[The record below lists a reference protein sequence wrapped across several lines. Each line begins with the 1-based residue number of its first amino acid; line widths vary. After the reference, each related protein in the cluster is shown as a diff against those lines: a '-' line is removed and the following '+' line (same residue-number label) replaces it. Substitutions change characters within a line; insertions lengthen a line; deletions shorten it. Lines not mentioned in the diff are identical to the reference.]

1 MGVLVYSPEKCGGQ
15 GHLRRIHPKPPVP
28 SIAGATPI
36 QNNFKSDSL
45 ERMKGNIRS
54 DAHSSKCIRVSIA
67 IRENH
72 AHHAHVSLMLH
83 LTVLASGSS
92 GNCALVETP
101 DTRVLV
107 DAGLSAKRVA
117 EKLAT
122 LGVAPDQLDAI
133 LLTHEHSDHAAAVGV
148 WGRRHG
154 TPVFANR
161 LTAEAL
167 SSTTKGV
174 NWKIFQT
181 GCSFDLGSLQIQS
194 FSIPHD
200 AAEPVGFVL
209 GCGGQALGFLTDL
222 GFPTRM
228 VIERVRSVHTLVIEA
243 NHDEKMLQE
252 DTRRPWSTKQ
262 RIMSRHGHLSNAAA
276 AEVLAD
282 IAGNN
287 LRRALLG
294 HLSEDCNTPELALR
308 TVRERLAQNGENGVE
323 VLCASSPGP
332 LERLVVG

>member
-1 MGVLVYSPEKCGGQ
+1 
-15 GHLRRIHPKPPVP
+15 
-28 SIAGATPI
+28 
-36 QNNFKSDSL
+36 
-45 ERMKGNIRS
+45 
-54 DAHSSKCIRVSIA
+54 
-67 IRENH
+67 
-72 AHHAHVSLMLH
+72 MLH

-101 DTRVLV
+101 TTRVLI

-117 EKLAT
+117 ERLAT
-122 LGVAPDQLDAI
+122 AGVAPEQLDGI
-133 LLTHEHSDHAAAVGV
+133 LLTHEHSDHAAAIGV
-148 WGRRHG
+148 WGRRYG
-154 TPVFANR
+154 TPVYANS
-161 LTAEAL
+161 LTSESL
-167 SSTTKGV
+167 SSLSKGV
-174 NWKIFQT
+174 EWKIFQT
-181 GCSFDLGSLQIQS
+181 GSRFQLGSLDVQS

-209 GCGGQALGFLTDL
+209 GYEGQSLGFLTDL

-252 DTRRPWSTKQ
+252 DTRRPWATKQ

-276 AEVLAD
+276 AEVLAS
-282 IAGNN
+282 IAGNG

-308 TVRERLAQNGENGVE
+308 TVRERLAQDGGGGVE

-332 LERLVVG
+332 AERLLIG

>member
-1 MGVLVYSPEKCGGQ
+1 
-15 GHLRRIHPKPPVP
+15 
-28 SIAGATPI
+28 
-36 QNNFKSDSL
+36 
-45 ERMKGNIRS
+45 
-54 DAHSSKCIRVSIA
+54 
-67 IRENH
+67 
-72 AHHAHVSLMLH
+72 MLH

-101 DTRVLV
+101 GTRVLI

-117 EKLAT
+117 EKLAAV
-122 LGVAPDQLDAI
+122 GVTPEQLDGI
-133 LLTHEHSDHAAAVGV
+133 LLTHEHADHAAAIGV
-148 WGRRHG
+148 WGRRHR

-167 SSTTKGV
+167 SKDTGGV
-174 NWKIFQT
+174 DWKIFQT
-181 GCSFDLGSLQIQS
+181 GAPFTIGSLQVQS

-209 GCGGQALGFLTDL
+209 GYDGRSLGFLTDL
-222 GFPTRM
+222 GFPTKM

-282 IAGNN
+282 IAGNG

-294 HLSEDCNTPELALR
+294 HLSEDCNTPDLALR
-308 TVRERLAQNGENGVE
+308 TVRERLARDSGSSGVE

-332 LERLVVG
+332 SERLLVG

>member
-1 MGVLVYSPEKCGGQ
+1 M
-15 GHLRRIHPKPPVP
+15 
-28 SIAGATPI
+28 
-36 QNNFKSDSL
+36 
-45 ERMKGNIRS
+45 
-54 DAHSSKCIRVSIA
+54 
-67 IRENH
+67 
-72 AHHAHVSLMLH
+72 
-83 LTVLASGSS
+83 
-92 GNCALVETP
+92 VETST
-101 DTRVLV
+101 TRVLV

-117 EKLAT
+117 ERLAAA
-122 LGVAPDQLDAI
+122 GVAPEQLDGI
-133 LLTHEHSDHAAAVGV
+133 LLTHEHSDHAAAIGV

-167 SSTTKGV
+167 SDLGKGV
-174 NWKIFQT
+174 DWKIFQT
-181 GCSFDLGSLQIQS
+181 GSHFELGTLQIQS
-194 FSIPHD
+194 FAIPHD

-209 GCGGQALGFLTDL
+209 THQGQSLGLLTDL

-228 VIERVRSVHTLVIEA
+228 VIERVKSVHTLIIEA
-243 NHDEKMLQE
+243 NHDEKMLQD

-276 AEVLAD
+276 GEVLAS
-282 IAGNN
+282 IVGNG

-308 TVRERLAQNGENGVE
+308 TVRERLAQDGGGSVE

-332 LERLVVG
+332 AERFLIG

>member
-1 MGVLVYSPEKCGGQ
+1 
-15 GHLRRIHPKPPVP
+15 
-28 SIAGATPI
+28 
-36 QNNFKSDSL
+36 
-45 ERMKGNIRS
+45 
-54 DAHSSKCIRVSIA
+54 
-67 IRENH
+67 
-72 AHHAHVSLMLH
+72 MLH

-117 EKLAT
+117 GLLEGI
-122 LGVAPDQLDAI
+122 GVKPEQLDGI

-154 TPVFANR
+154 TPVYANR

-167 SSTTKGV
+167 SSDSKGV
-174 NWKIFQT
+174 DWRIFQT
-181 GCSFDLGSLQIQS
+181 GGEFALGGLRVQS

-209 GCGGQALGFLTDL
+209 SHGGQALGFLTDL

-228 VIERVRSVHTLVIEA
+228 VMERVRSVHTLLIEA
-243 NHDEKMLQE
+243 NHDEKMLQN

-262 RIMSRHGHLSNAAA
+262 RIMSRHGHLSNTAA
-276 AEVLAD
+276 AEVLAE
-282 IAGNN
+282 IVGNG

-294 HLSEDCNTPELALR
+294 HLSEDCNRPELAVR
-308 TVRERLAQNGENGVE
+308 TVRERLDLGGAHGVE
-323 VLCASSPGP
+323 VLCAAPAEGCV
-332 LERLVVG
+332 RLAVGS

>member
-1 MGVLVYSPEKCGGQ
+1 MHNLWGAPVFPLRFGDGVPTIRG
-15 GHLRRIHPKPPVP
+15 P
-28 SIAGATPI
+28 S
-36 QNNFKSDSL
+36 
-45 ERMKGNIRS
+45 
-54 DAHSSKCIRVSIA
+54 
-67 IRENH
+67 
-72 AHHAHVSLMLH
+72 MLH

-92 GNCALVETP
+92 GNCTLVETP
-101 DTRVLV
+101 TTRVLV

-117 EKLAT
+117 DRLAAA
-122 LGVAPDQLDAI
+122 GIAPEQLDGI

-167 SSTTKGV
+167 ANLTKGV
-174 NWKIFQT
+174 AWKIFQT
-181 GCSFDLGSLQIQS
+181 GAPFQLGSLQIQS
-194 FSIPHD
+194 FAIPHD

-209 GCGGQALGFLTDL
+209 SHEGQSLGFLTDL

-228 VIERVRSVHTLVIEA
+228 VIERVRSVHTLLIEA
-243 NHDEKMLQE
+243 NHDEKMLQD

-276 AEVLAD
+276 GEVLAG
-282 IAGNN
+282 IAGNG

-294 HLSEDCNTPELALR
+294 HLSEDCNSPELALR
-308 TVRERLAQNGENGVE
+308 TVRERLAQDGGSNVE
-323 VLCASSPGP
+323 VLCASTPGP
-332 LERLVVG
+332 AVRLLVG